1 MTAEEQKIN
10 RIDFPNE
17 IFSEKLGLLF
27 YLWDGMA
34 IYCNKKFDMIYNLAG
49 YSNKEGKE
57 YYVKILKD
65 GSYELFNGE
74 NKKDDVSKIGLVM
87 GEKKIAIGLKGKG
100 GYSLTND
107 NDDEECGK
115 YYDNSI
121 DAISDW
127 DGEKNTEH
135 IKSIGTDIPL
145 DDGEF
150 IPSVWQIGFINLF
163 LKSVNEALKYV
174 GGEKLEGYYWTST
187 EYSPKDAWY
196 LYLGDGYLGWL
207 PKAYG
212 RLRVRAVSAFPL

>member
-1 MTAEEQKIN
+1 MTEEQKDRLSIYREFGGN
-10 RIDFPNE
+10 AQKAYNFV
-17 IFSEKLGLLF
+17 FGTTQCK
-27 YLWDGMA
+27 DGVYI
-34 IYCNKKFDMIYNLAG
+34 IY
-49 YSNKEGKE
+49 
-57 YYVKILKD
+57 KD

-87 GEKKIAIGLKGKG
+87 GEKKIAIGLKDKG
-100 GYSLTND
+100 VYYLTNYE
-107 NDDEECGK
+107 DDEECGK
-115 YYDNSI
+115 YYYTSI

-150 IPSVWQIGFINLF
+150 IPSAGQIGFINLF

-187 EYSPKDAWY
+187 ELSDEYAWY
-196 LYLGDGYLGWL
+196 LTLYGNTFLYRWCA
-207 PKAYG
+207 KASD
-212 RLRVRAVSAFPL
+212 RCRVRAVSVFPL

>member
-1 MTAEEQKIN
+1 MTEEQKDRLSIYREFGGN
-10 RIDFPNE
+10 AQKAYNFVFGTTQCSNDSHSI
-17 IFSEKLGLLF
+17 K
-27 YLWDGMA
+27 DGVYI
-34 IYCNKKFDMIYNLAG
+34 IY
-49 YSNKEGKE
+49 
-57 YYVKILKD
+57 KD

-87 GEKKIAIGLKGKG
+87 GEKKIAIGLKDKG
-100 GYSLTND
+100 DYSLTND

-150 IPSVWQIGFINLF
+150 IPSVGQIGFINLF

-187 EYSPKDAWY
+187 EGSPEYAWC
-196 LYLGDGYLGWL
+196 LYLDDGGLYWDAKDSYRGH
-207 PKAYG
+207 
-212 RLRVRAVSAFPL
+212 VRAVSAFLI

>member
-1 MTAEEQKIN
+1 MTEEQKDRLSIYREFGDN
-10 RIDFPNE
+10 AQKAYNFVFGTTQCSND
-17 IFSEKLGLLF
+17 SHSTK
-27 YLWDGMA
+27 DGVYI
-34 IYCNKKFDMIYNLAG
+34 IY
-49 YSNKEGKE
+49 E
-57 YYVKILKD
+57 D

-87 GEKKIAIGLKGKG
+87 GEKKIAIGLKDKE

-107 NDDEECGK
+107 NDDEEECGK

-150 IPSVWQIGFINLF
+150 IPSVGQISFINLF

-187 EYSPKDAWY
+187 EYSAENAWLLT
-196 LYLGDGYLGWL
+196 LYDGSLYWNA
-207 PKAYG
+207 KASDRG
-212 RLRVRAVSAFPL
+212 HVRAVSAFPL

>member
-1 MTAEEQKIN
+1 MTEEQKDRLSIYREFGGN
-10 RIDFPNE
+10 AQKAYNFVFGTTQCSNDSHSI
-17 IFSEKLGLLF
+17 K
-27 YLWDGMA
+27 DGVYI
-34 IYCNKKFDMIYNLAG
+34 IY
-49 YSNKEGKE
+49 
-57 YYVKILKD
+57 KD

-87 GEKKIAIGLKGKG
+87 GEKKIAIGLKDKG

-150 IPSVWQIGFINLF
+150 IPSAGQIGFINLF

-187 EYSPKDAWY
+187 EGSVEGAWY
-196 LYLGDGYLGWL
+196 LGLNVGFLFNWGT
-207 PKAYG
+207 KASD
-212 RLRVRAVSAFPL
+212 RNHVRAVSAFLI

>member
-1 MTAEEQKIN
+1 MTEEQKDRLSIYREFGDN
-10 RIDFPNE
+10 AQKAYNFVFGTTQCSNDSHSI
-17 IFSEKLGLLF
+17 K
-27 YLWDGMA
+27 DGVYI
-34 IYCNKKFDMIYNLAG
+34 IY
-49 YSNKEGKE
+49 
-57 YYVKILKD
+57 KD

-87 GEKKIAIGLKGKG
+87 GEKKIAIGLKDKWC
-100 GYSLTND
+100 YSLTND

-150 IPSVWQIGFINLF
+150 IPSVCQIGFINLF

-187 EYSPKDAWY
+187 EYSAEDAWS
-196 LYLGDGYLGWL
+196 LYLGDGILLNWRDKVGATNY
-207 PKAYG
+207 
-212 RLRVRAVSAFPL
+212 VRAVSAFPL

>member
-1 MTAEEQKIN
+1 MTEEQKDRLSIYREFGDN
-10 RIDFPNE
+10 AQKAYNFVFGTTQCSNDSHSI
-17 IFSEKLGLLF
+17 K
-27 YLWDGMA
+27 DGVYI
-34 IYCNKKFDMIYNLAG
+34 IY
-49 YSNKEGKE
+49 
-57 YYVKILKD
+57 KD

-87 GEKKIAIGLKGKG
+87 GEKKIAIGLKDKG
-100 GYSLTND
+100 CYSLTND

-174 GGEKLEGYYWTST
+174 GGEKLEGYCWTST
-187 EYSPKDAWY
+187 EYSPEHAWH
-196 LYLGDGYLGWL
+196 LYLSDGALDFWDDR
-207 PKAYG
+207 ASN
-212 RLRVRAVSAFPL
+212 RHRVRAVSAFPL

>member
-1 MTAEEQKIN
+1 MTEEQKDRLSIYREFGDN
-10 RIDFPNE
+10 AQKAYNFVFGTTQCSNDSHSI
-17 IFSEKLGLLF
+17 K
-27 YLWDGMA
+27 DGVYI
-34 IYCNKKFDMIYNLAG
+34 IY
-49 YSNKEGKE
+49 
-57 YYVKILKD
+57 KD

-87 GEKKIAIGLKGKG
+87 GEKKIAIGLKDKG
-100 GYSLTND
+100 VYSLTND

-150 IPSVWQIGFINLF
+150 IPSVCQIGFINLF

-187 EYSPKDAWY
+187 EYSPEHAWH
-196 LYLGDGYLGWL
+196 LYLSDGTLDFWDDR
-207 PKAYG
+207 ASN
-212 RLRVRAVSAFPL
+212 RHHVRAVSAFPL

>member
-1 MTAEEQKIN
+1 MTEEQKDRLSIYREFGGN
-10 RIDFPNE
+10 AQKAYNFVFGTTQCSNDSHSI
-17 IFSEKLGLLF
+17 K
-27 YLWDGMA
+27 DGVYI
-34 IYCNKKFDMIYNLAG
+34 IY
-49 YSNKEGKE
+49 
-57 YYVKILKD
+57 KD

-87 GEKKIAIGLKGKG
+87 GEKKIAIGLKDKG

-150 IPSVWQIGFINLF
+150 IPSVCQIGFINLF

-187 EYSPKDAWY
+187 EYSAEDAWI
-196 LYLGDGYLGWL
+196 LSLSDGYLGWDT
-207 PKAYG
+207 KASTRG
-212 RLRVRAVSAFPL
+212 HVRAVSAFPL

>member
-1 MTAEEQKIN
+1 MTEEQKDRLSIYREFGGN
-10 RIDFPNE
+10 AQKAYNFVFGTTQCSNDSHSI
-17 IFSEKLGLLF
+17 K
-27 YLWDGMA
+27 DGVYI
-34 IYCNKKFDMIYNLAG
+34 IY
-49 YSNKEGKE
+49 
-57 YYVKILKD
+57 KD

-87 GEKKIAIGLKGKG
+87 GEKKIAIGLKDNGS
-100 GYSLTND
+100 YSLTND

-150 IPSVWQIGFINLF
+150 IPSVGQIGFINLF
-163 LKSVNEALKYV
+163 LKSLNEALKYV

-187 EYSPKDAWY
+187 EYSPELAWL
-196 LYLGDGYLGWL
+196 LYLLDGDLGWL
-207 PKAYG
+207 AKASARYC
-212 RLRVRAVSAFPL
+212 VRAVSAFPL

>member
-1 MTAEEQKIN
+1 MTEEQKDRLSIYREFGDN
-10 RIDFPNE
+10 AQKAYNFVFGTTQCSNDSHSI
-17 IFSEKLGLLF
+17 K
-27 YLWDGMA
+27 DGVYI
-34 IYCNKKFDMIYNLAG
+34 IY
-49 YSNKEGKE
+49 
-57 YYVKILKD
+57 KD

-87 GEKKIAIGLKGKG
+87 GEKKIAIGLKDKG

-150 IPSVWQIGFINLF
+150 IPSVWQICFINLF

-187 EYSPKDAWY
+187 EYSPEHAWH
-196 LYLGDGYLGWL
+196 LYLSDGTLDFWDDR
-207 PKAYG
+207 ASNSH
-212 RLRVRAVSAFPL
+212 RVRAVSAFPL

>member
-1 MTAEEQKIN
+1 MTEEQKDRLSIYREFGDN
-10 RIDFPNE
+10 AQKAYNFVFGTTQCSNDSHSI
-17 IFSEKLGLLF
+17 K
-27 YLWDGMA
+27 DGVYI
-34 IYCNKKFDMIYNLAG
+34 IY
-49 YSNKEGKE
+49 
-57 YYVKILKD
+57 KD

-87 GEKKIAIGLKGKG
+87 GEKKIAIGLKDKG
-100 GYSLTND
+100 SYSLTND

-150 IPSVWQIGFINLF
+150 IPSAGQIGFINLF

-174 GGEKLEGYYWTST
+174 GGEKLEGYHWTST
-187 EYSPKDAWY
+187 EGSPESAWSMS
-196 LYLGDGYLGWL
+196 LDDGTLSLWYT
-207 PKAYG
+207 KASY
-212 RLRVRAVSAFPL
+212 RSHVRAVSAFPL

>member
-1 MTAEEQKIN
+1 MTEEQKDRLSIYREFGGN
-10 RIDFPNE
+10 AQKAYNFVFGTTQCSNDSHSI
-17 IFSEKLGLLF
+17 K
-27 YLWDGMA
+27 DGVYI
-34 IYCNKKFDMIYNLAG
+34 IY
-49 YSNKEGKE
+49 
-57 YYVKILKD
+57 KD

-87 GEKKIAIGLKGKG
+87 GEKKIAIGLKDKG
-100 GYSLTND
+100 GYFLTND

-150 IPSVWQIGFINLF
+150 IPSVCQIGFINLF

-187 EYSPKDAWY
+187 EYSAEDAWI
-196 LYLGDGYLGWL
+196 LSLSDGYLGWDT
-207 PKAYG
+207 KASTRG
-212 RLRVRAVSAFPL
+212 HVRAVSAFPL

>member
-1 MTAEEQKIN
+1 MTEEQKDRLSIYREFGDN
-10 RIDFPNE
+10 AQKAYNF
-17 IFSEKLGLLF
+17 IFKTTQCNNDLQSTK
-27 YLWDGMA
+27 DGVYI
-34 IYCNKKFDMIYNLAG
+34 IY
-49 YSNKEGKE
+49 
-57 YYVKILKD
+57 KD

-87 GEKKIAIGLKGKG
+87 GEKKIAIGLKDKG

-150 IPSVWQIGFINLF
+150 IPSAGQIGFINLF

-187 EYSPKDAWY
+187 ESSAEYAWG
-196 LYLGDGYLGWL
+196 LYLGDSHLGYWHTNASLHNPG
-207 PKAYG
+207 
-212 RLRVRAVSAFPL
+212 RVRIVSAFPHK

>member
-1 MTAEEQKIN
+1 MTEEQKDRLSIYREFGGN
-10 RIDFPNE
+10 AQKAYNFVFGTTQCSNDSHSI
-17 IFSEKLGLLF
+17 K
-27 YLWDGMA
+27 DGVYI
-34 IYCNKKFDMIYNLAG
+34 IY
-49 YSNKEGKE
+49 
-57 YYVKILKD
+57 KD

-87 GEKKIAIGLKGKG
+87 GEKKIAIGLKDKG

-150 IPSVWQIGFINLF
+150 IPSAGQISFVNLF
-163 LKSVNEALKYV
+163 LKSVDEALEYV

-187 EYSPKDAWY
+187 EFSADGAWT
-196 LYLGDGYLGWL
+196 LHFGDGYLYGWRN
-207 PKAYG
+207 KVGDTRY
-212 RLRVRAVSAFPL
+212 VRAVSAFPL